1 MHLKFLRKTVWVWGW
16 TCLVAASAVAQ
27 VQVSVDWNTTVSTVD
42 PKLWGVND
50 EQITNPTST
59 ANAGFNQ
66 YLTQLNP
73 ELIRV
78 HHAGLPDDWT
88 DATTKKWDVARI
100 KAGFENATGYADAK
114 LMLNVPWWPSWMGPS
129 NTPLPA
135 DKEEQFINLFADLV
149 VIMRDSVKRDVA
161 YWEITNE
168 REETYARVG
177 QLPVLWNLVNRI
189 ADRIRTLDPDAK
201 LGGPALTWANPAW
214 TESFLDICGPKLDF
228 ISWHNYASGTPTT
241 TNDRLFFTLLD
252 QIDGNT
258 RYVLNAIKQRGLNL
272 ETYLTEYNVQ
282 WTWTPFEI
290 RHANNVGAVFQACY
304 LRRAALRNLDGV
316 TVWHLKGNAY
326 GLIDGSNAQRA
337 TGSLYR
343 WGTQYLH
350 GRMAASAVADSTVEV
365 FPVLMPDGKRSMLL
379 MNKTATVRTVTGGGS
394 LLTPGSGET
403 VRAFQINGSG
413 MLPQTLSVGPGDLAL
428 APYSVTLITTAPED
442 TQAPAAP
449 TGLRATAVTDNS
461 VSLAWTAAAD
471 NRGIAGYDLFN
482 GTTRI
487 NPTLITGTAYTAD
500 WLNPATT
507 YNLTLRARDNSGL
520 QSVPGAAL
528 AVTTAAGVVRQGSAV
543 LSPTHLFN
551 AFGGNVVND
560 TVQTTSAA
568 GQVNIKQNEVLRLAP
583 AGLPQYQNVF
593 ATTFK
598 RTVNLTANATFSV
611 VIKSNVGAT
620 LRVKLFDELGGEL
633 DNGQHTLYVT
643 GDNLPRTYTLNFAA
657 TGFGSVNPRLAKGIR
672 VMHLGS
678 GSLTGVLFLD
688 DLRVGVKNDDLEP
701 PAAPTGLVAANVTG
715 HSVDLR
721 WTAATDNKG
730 VDGYDVYVGTTKL
743 TPAAVTGTGYTATWL
758 EPNTT
763 YSFTVR
769 ARDVAGNQSE
779 ASAPLLVTTGDFDP
793 EPSSS
798 VRTATM
804 FIHEYRGNVVNDT
817 VQTTTAQGQTT
828 FRQNEELRIE
838 AKSITQ
844 WHNVY
849 IATFNRTIDL
859 SGGADFSVRLKSNL
873 GVRVRVKVFDDLGRS
888 VDYWEN
894 DITVA
899 GDDTYRTFT
908 RNVFKGGSGP
918 VDRKKVKGVLL
929 MYSSNT
935 PVPAADA
942 VIFVDDLKLG
952 RPDTQVPTVPANLQ
966 ATAASGSRVNFT
978 WTGAADNIGVYQ
990 YKVYNGTTLAGTTSG
1005 TTFAVTGLTP
1015 AQSYTFTV
1023 KAADETGNES
1033 APSNAVT
1040 VTTPDDV
1047 APSAPADITASA
1059 VTPYALTLAWTAA
1072 TDNVG
1077 VTGYDVYQD
1086 GTKVNAS
1093 PLTGTTLAVTGLT
1106 AGTAYA
1112 FSVRAADAA
1121 GNQSAEGL
1129 LTATTPPPAGATYQA
1144 EDAALYRAKIKTGHP
1159 GYAGTGY
1166 VDVLGSKGNSVE
1178 WTVNGIFE
1186 GEYTLAFRYATG
1198 SESEDPTE
1206 EDVAALETAHLAL
1219 AVNGVV
1225 LDPQRVFPGTG
1236 SLDNWRTLTLTAVL
1250 RPGANTI
1257 RLTTVGGSN
1266 PNLDFLTVTDPV
1278 REPAAAPAA
1287 RTATAGTKIVRVE
1300 ETAIT
1305 GLHLYPNPAVGMV
1318 VVEVTAARAGEAAVA
1333 LADVF
1338 SRELKSTRRTL
1349 EAGRNRVEVAVSD
1362 LPGGVYLVTV
1372 RADGKTV
1379 TRKLVVRR

>member
-1 MHLKFLRKTVWVWGW
+1 MHSGFLRKTVWVWVW
-16 TCLVAASAVAQ
+16 TCLAAASAVAQ
-27 VQVSVDWNTTVSTVD
+27 VQVSVDWNTTVSNVD

-78 HHAGLPDDWT
+78 HHAGLADDWT
-88 DATTKKWDVARI
+88 DPTTKTWDVAKI

-114 LMLNVPWWPSWMGPS
+114 IMLNVPWWPSWMGSS

-135 DKEEQFINLFADLV
+135 AQEEAFINLFADLV
-149 VIMRDSVKRDVA
+149 IIMRDSVKRDVA

-168 REETYARVG
+168 REDTYARVG

-189 ADRIRTLDPDAK
+189 ADRIRVLNPDAK

-214 TESFLDICGPKLDF
+214 TESFLDICGPNLDF
-228 ISWHNYASGTPTT
+228 VSWHNYASGTPTT

-258 RYVLNAIKQRGLNL
+258 KYMLSAIEKRGLNL

-290 RHANNVGAVFQACY
+290 RHANHVGAVFQACY
-304 LRRAALRNLDGV
+304 LRRAALRNLNGV

-350 GRMAASAVADSTVEV
+350 GRMAASTVADSTVEV
-365 FPVLMPDGKRSMLL
+365 FPVRMPDGKRSMLL
-379 MNKTATVRTVTGGGS
+379 MNKTASTRTVIGGGS
-394 LLTPGSGET
+394 LLTAGSGET

-413 MLPQTLSVGPGDLAL
+413 FLPQTLNVGPGDLAL
-428 APYSVTLITTAPED
+428 APYSVTLITTAAED

-449 TGLRATAVTDNS
+449 TNLRATAVTDNS

-487 NPTLITGTAYTAD
+487 NPTLITGTSYVAE

-520 QSVPGAAL
+520 QSVPSATLVVLTGAA
-528 AVTTAAGVVRQGSAV
+528 VVRQGSAV

-568 GQVNIKQNEVLRLAP
+568 GQVNLKQNEVLRLAP
-583 AGLPQYQNVF
+583 TGLPQYQNVF

-611 VIKSNVGAT
+611 VLKSNVNAT
-620 LRVKLFDELGGEL
+620 LRVKLFDDLGAEL

-643 GDNLPRTYTLNFAA
+643 GDNMPRTYNLNFAA

-672 VMHLGS
+672 IMHLGS
-678 GSLTGVLFLD
+678 GSLTGVLYFDNLQ
-688 DLRVGVKNDDLEP
+688 VGVKNDDLTP
-701 PAAPTGLVAANVTG
+701 PAAPTGLAAGNITG
-715 HSVDLR
+715 HSVDLS
-721 WTAATDNKG
+721 WNPATDNKG
-730 VDGYDVYVGTTKL
+730 VDGYEVYVGTTRL
-743 TPAAVTGTGYTATWL
+743 TPSALTGTTYTATWL

-763 YSFTVR
+763 YAFTVR
-769 ARDVAGNQSE
+769 ARDVAGNVSE
-779 ASAPLLVTTGDFDP
+779 ASAPLPVTTGAFDP
-793 EPSSS
+793 KPGSA
-798 VRTATM
+798 VRTATT

-817 VQTTTAQGQTT
+817 VQTTSAQGQTT

-838 AKSITQ
+838 VKSITQ

-888 VDYWEN
+888 IDYWEN

-908 RNVFKGGSGP
+908 RNVFKGGSGS

-929 MYSSNT
+929 MYSNNT
-935 PVPAADA
+935 PSPAADA

-966 ATAASGSRVNFT
+966 ATVASGSRVDLS
-978 WTGAADNIGVYQ
+978 WTAATDNIGVYA
-990 YKVYNGTTLAGTTSG
+990 YKVYNGSTLAGTTGG
-1005 TTFAVTGLTP
+1005 TTFSATGLTP
-1015 AQSYTFTV
+1015 TGTYTFTV

-1040 VTTPDDV
+1040 VTTPDDL
-1047 APSAPADITASA
+1047 APSAPANLTASA
-1059 VTPYALTLAWTAA
+1059 VTPYGLTLAWQPA

-1086 GTKVNAS
+1086 GTKLNAA
-1093 PLTGTTLAVTGLT
+1093 PLTETTLAVTGLT

-1112 FSVRAADAA
+1112 FSVKAHDAA
-1121 GNQSAEGL
+1121 GNGSAEGL
-1129 LTATTPPPAGATYQA
+1129 LTATTLPPAAATYQA
-1144 EDAALYRAKIKTGHP
+1144 EHAALYRAKIKTGHA

-1166 VDVLGSKGNSVE
+1166 VDLLGSKGNYLE

-1186 GEYTLAFRYATG
+1186 GDYTLAFRYATG
-1198 SESEDPTE
+1198 PESDDPAE
-1206 EDVAALETAHLAL
+1206 EDVATLETAHLSL
-1219 AVNGVV
+1219 SVNGVV
-1225 LDPQRVFPGTG
+1225 IDPQRAFPSTG
-1236 SLDNWRTLTLTAVL
+1236 SLDHWGTLTLTASL

-1257 RLTTVGGSN
+1257 RLVTVGGSN
-1266 PNLDFLTVTDPV
+1266 PNLDFLTVTNPV
-1278 REPAAAPAA
+1278 REPAAAPGA
-1287 RTATAGTKIVRVE
+1287 RTAAGTQTIRFE
-1300 ETAIT
+1300 GTALA
-1305 GLHLYPNPAVGMV
+1305 GLHLYPNPAAGKV
-1318 VVEVTAARAGEAAVA
+1318 VVEVTAARAGEATIA
-1333 LADVF
+1333 LADLF
-1338 SRELKSTRRTL
+1338 SRKLKSTGRTL
-1349 EAGRNRVEVAVSD
+1349 EAGRNRVELAVSD
-1362 LPGGVYLVTV
+1362 LPEGLYLVTV
-1372 RADGKTV
+1372 TAEGKAV